1 MSYKRDQMQIH
12 KILKG
17 QFVNLFI
24 NHVRKRNLYN
34 DYRMIYLSDRIKL
47 FRFQYLT
54 ESMQLDLN
62 SLLNYSNI

>member
-47 FRFQYLT
+47 KISGPYMKTIFMKSYI
-54 ESMQLDLN
+54 DLFD
-62 SLLNYSNI
+62 